1 MRNSFVPK
9 SISEDEDPEIRSK
22 YFQNYIM
29 EQINLMSMASSM
41 KLNFSYDET
50 GELVYP
56 EFKYIYN
63 IIEQRFK
70 ILNDKQEELTKKI
83 DSMSSNTPNRP
94 PSANHLNY
102 P

>member
-1 MRNSFVPK
+1 
-9 SISEDEDPEIRSK
+9 
-22 YFQNYIM
+22 M

-56 EFKYIYN
+56 EFKYIYK
-63 IIEQRFK
+63 IIEERFK
-70 ILNDKQEELTKKI
+70 ILNDKQEELTHKI
-83 DSMSSNTPNRP
+83 DSINNKAQNKP

>member
-1 MRNSFVPK
+1 
-9 SISEDEDPEIRSK
+9 
-22 YFQNYIM
+22 M
-29 EQINLMSMASSM
+29 EQINLISMASSM

-56 EFKYIYN
+56 EFKYIYK
-63 IIEQRFK
+63 IIEERFK
-70 ILNDKQEELTKKI
+70 ILNDKQEELTNKI
-83 DSMSSNTPNRP
+83 DSINNKAPNKP

>member
-1 MRNSFVPK
+1 
-9 SISEDEDPEIRSK
+9 
-22 YFQNYIM
+22 M

-56 EFKYIYN
+56 EFKYIYK
-63 IIEQRFK
+63 IIEERFK
-70 ILNDKQEELTKKI
+70 ILNDKQEELINKI
-83 DSMSSNTPNRP
+83 DSINNKAPNKKT
-94 PSANHLNY
+94 SANHLNY

>member
-83 DSMSSNTPNRP
+83 DSMSNNTPNRP